1 MLTCRSHNRSDTSI
15 EAHDLAYRH
24 AGALMMKKNACFH
37 AEAYAAGELNL
48 LMSTTT
54 NT

>member
-1 MLTCRSHNRSDTSI
+1 MLTCRSHNRSDASI

-24 AGALMMKKNACFH
+24 AGALNACFH